1 VLPGTSLSTRISEA
15 RGGGPLYVSR
25 PSSHYLLPPPSTD
38 STGHP
43 PTSSVRLTS
52 GVQLTRTSNMSRSTP
67 CKPKSRRS
75 VKKLERQ
82 LGFDFSSGLASI
94 NRTTRDRPGPI
105 GDLWESLKSLNE
117 IRNISPQK
125 LSNEARELFDLLG
138 PSLWPRDTSQAW
150 WLLKHPHIDYPR
162 QLCYDDREDQE
173 QYALGGLRYSQPL
186 LITST
191 GFGATGRK

>member
-1 VLPGTSLSTRISEA
+1 VLPGTSLSTRIFEA
-15 RGGGPLYVSR
+15 RGGGRLYVSR
-25 PSSHYLLPPPSTD
+25 PPSHYLLPPPSID

-52 GVQLTRTSNMSRSTP
+52 GVRLTRTSNMSRLTP
-67 CKPKSRRS
+67 CKRIRRS
-75 VKKLERQ
+75 VKKLEKQ

-117 IRNISPQK
+117 IRDISPQK

-173 QYALGGLRYSQPL
+173 QYVLGGFRSSQSL

-191 GFGATGRK
+191 GFGATGWK